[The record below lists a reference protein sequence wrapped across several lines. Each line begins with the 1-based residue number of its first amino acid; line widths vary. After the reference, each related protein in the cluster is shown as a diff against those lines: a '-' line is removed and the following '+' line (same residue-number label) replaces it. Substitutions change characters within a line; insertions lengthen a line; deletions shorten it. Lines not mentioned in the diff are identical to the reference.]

1 MGVSIKEHDAQ
12 KNHISIIQRIRV
24 YFNVIYEAF
33 HVQKGMEKLNAD
45 FNKIEKLFLDSYNEN
60 LNNEELV
67 KLYNEIG
74 DAVLK
79 NWDITLLNDI
89 YRLCVYRTFKKKT
102 KKAWKTQTMRKK
114 PIIIY
119 LE

>member
-1 MGVSIKEHDAQ
+1 MKLSCT
-12 KNHISIIQRIRV
+12 
-24 YFNVIYEAF
+24 
-33 HVQKGMEKLNAD
+33 KGMEKLNAD

-79 NWDITLLNDI
+79 VGYNTLNDI
-89 YRLCVYRTFKKKT
+89 YSFVFTGLLKRKLKSLEN
-102 KKAWKTQTMRKK
+102 QTMRKK
-114 PIIIY
+114 PNNYISGITNI
-119 LE
+119 ESMKPVRRWCF